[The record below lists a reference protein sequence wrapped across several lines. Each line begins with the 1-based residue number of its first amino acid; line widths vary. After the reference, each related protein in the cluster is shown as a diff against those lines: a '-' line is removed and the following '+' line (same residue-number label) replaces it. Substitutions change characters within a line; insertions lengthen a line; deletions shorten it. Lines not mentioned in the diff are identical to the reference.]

1 MTELTN
7 EADPM
12 LDRFS
17 GRARNVGFV
26 LLGLCMIGGFIQ
38 PDQFFRSYLLGFVF
52 WVGVSVGCLAILM
65 LQHLS
70 GGGWGVVIRR
80 ILEAATRTLP
90 LLALLFVPIAF
101 GMRYIYEWADPSV
114 VAGSA
119 LLQHKAVYL
128 NKWFFLARAA
138 FYFAVWIAMGAL
150 LSRWSLEQ
158 DVAGDKR
165 ITERMQA
172 VSAPG
177 LLLYGLTVTFAS
189 VDWVMSLAPE
199 WFSTIFGILFMGGQG
214 LSALAFA
221 IAVLVLLMRTKPL
234 SDVVRPGHVHDLG
247 KLMLAFVMLWAYFAF
262 SQFLITWAGNLP
274 EEIPWYVSR
283 LTGPWRWI
291 GLMLVVFHFALP
303 FLLLLS
309 RDLKRN
315 ARRLAVIAVVVIV
328 MRIVDLYWMIAPNFH
343 EGAFHL
349 SWMDFVAPLGIGG
362 LWLAYFARQLKGR
375 PLLPMRDP
383 QIDAMIAEGH
393 KLVHQT
399 G

>member
-399 G
+399 S